1 MDPSYQIHFS
11 GPITPASVE
20 VLRNVLLEATINKK
34 ATSVQILMS
43 SEGGDLN
50 SGFTAYNYIRSI
62 AKTTSVSVINMG
74 TIESIAA
81 IIFLAADNRM
91 AIKHS
96 RFLLH
101 NFTWTF
107 QNTPININRVC
118 ECGASLDYDAERYAR
133 IFDERTSGSKSPI
146 DVRAHLLGRA
156 VIIDPTTALAAG
168 ILTRDVIQEPDIT
181 TTASGSV
188 WTQICK

>member
-1 MDPSYQIHFS
+1 MKTPFQIHFS

-20 VLRNVLLEATINKK
+20 VLRNAILDAITNKGAK
-34 ATSVQILMS
+34 DIQILMS

-50 SGFTAYNYIRSI
+50 SGFTAYNYIR
-62 AKTTSVSVINMG
+62 AFARTANVSVVNMG
-74 TIESIAA
+74 TIESIAVMP
-81 IIFLAADNRM
+81 FLAADDRM
-91 AIKHS
+91 SVKHA

-107 QNTPININRVC
+107 PHAPIDINRVY
-118 ECGASLDYDAERYAR
+118 ENVQSLDYDVERYVR
-133 IFDERTSGSKSPI
+133 IFEERTANAKTPI

-156 VIIDPTTALAAG
+156 VIINPESAFSSG
-168 ILTRDVIQEPDIT
+168 ILTRDIIHDPDI
-181 TTASGSV
+181 SGSAGTV